1 MQHISKCIWIMMML
15 SQEDE
20 ELDPLDVYMK
30 GIDDEVNMNDE
41 KEIADPHVHS
51 TVAYEVMERDE
62 VDYEAIVKGEQVD
75 DSKNQQEVVFDQ
87 FV

>member
-1 MQHISKCIWIMMML
+1 
-15 SQEDE
+15 
-20 ELDPLDVYMK
+20 LDHDDAKPRGWRIGSFRCLYERNWWWGEHEWRK
-30 GIDDEVNMNDE
+30 G
-41 KEIADPHVHS
+41 DPHVHS

-75 DSKNQQEVVFDQ
+75 DSKNPTGSCFDQ